1 VRLPGFVASHEVI
14 FGDASQTLTLRHDSI
29 GRDSF
34 LPGVNLAIRKTLELD
49 HLVIGLESLIGL
61 GED

>member
-1 VRLPGFVASHEVI
+1 
-14 FGDASQTLTLRHDSI
+14 LTLRHDSI

-34 LPGVNLAIRKTLELD
+34 LPGVNLAIRKALELD
-49 HLVIGLESLIGL
+49 HLVVGLESLIGL